1 MKEPVTFKGKHG
13 SLEVMLNSDLPF
25 EEIKRAIV
33 HKLETKRSFFAGAG
47 CVRVVGGKRLE
58 DAQKKELVNIFVRD
72 FGMIMVEFCEE
83 EKIEIEAIAKKN
95 VLRKRPTF
103 ERTIEAPRAAEQDGL
118 HNAQPLN
125 LRSGI
130 STVRSGES
138 LFVNETVRNGQRVEF
153 GGDIIIIGD
162 VNNSAEIIAG
172 GNIAVLGVLR
182 GIARAG
188 AWGNESATVTAFRL
202 SPQQL
207 RIGSLIA
214 IAPDGENKDTGY
226 PETASV
232 RDGSIVIEP
241 VSKAFKNR

>member
-13 SLEVMLNSDLPF
+13 SLEVMLNADLPF
-25 EEIKRAIV
+25 EEIKQAIV
-33 HKLETKRSFFAGAG
+33 HKLESKRSFFAGAG
-47 CVRVVGGKRLE
+47 CVRVVGGKRL
-58 DAQKKELVNIFVRD
+58 DDPQKKELVKIFVRD
-72 FGMIMVEFCEE
+72 FGMIMVEFCDEE
-83 EKIEIEAIAKKN
+83 EIVPAAKKPTP
-95 VLRKRPTF
+95 RKRSSF
-103 ERTIEAPRAAEQDGL
+103 EHTNETNRAAMQNQMQSTE
-118 HNAQPLN
+118 PLN
-125 LRSGI
+125 LRTGVNTS
-130 STVRSGES
+130 RSSES

-153 GGDIIIIGD
+153 NGDVIVIGD

-172 GNIAVLGVLR
+172 GSIAVLGVLR

-207 RIGSLIA
+207 RIGALIA

-232 RDGSIVIEP
+232 RNGSIVIEP
-241 VSKAFKNR
+241 VSKAFKVR